1 MAENYLVKLPLDVNL
16 TLLMIGLHWL
26 RLWLGVVKKQAIT
39 WDTKLNQIYITI
51 KRHKATVC

>member
-39 WDTKLNQIYITI
+39 WDIKLNQIYITI